1 MVRIFPLYV
10 SMLIIYDMKRI
21 IEEQV
26 VEVLSY
32 IVLVATLPIYV
43 IHLLEFIFL
52 ILKISQVKI
61 P

>member
-21 IEEQV
+21 MEEQV

>member
-43 IHLLEFIFL
+43 IHLLEFILL

>member
-1 MVRIFPLYV
+1 
-10 SMLIIYDMKRI
+10 MLIIYDMKRI
-21 IEEQV
+21 MEEQV